1 MLKHPVLNILPAT
14 KPKTLSRILE
24 RILITIW
31 CPERDLNP
39 HAVKAKDFESFVS
52 TIPPSG
58 QDVFSDVA
66 SELRAPHSLRSG
78 VRLSNIRFRSF

>member
-1 MLKHPVLNILPAT
+1 MF
-14 KPKTLSRILE
+14 
-24 RILITIW
+24 IW

-66 SELRAPHSLRSG
+66 SELRAPHSLCSG
-78 VRLSNIRFRSF
+78 VRLSNIESSKIL

>member
-1 MLKHPVLNILPAT
+1 MF
-14 KPKTLSRILE
+14 
-24 RILITIW
+24 IW

-39 HAVKAKDFESFVS
+39 HALEAKDFESFVS

-66 SELRAPHSLRSG
+66 SELRAPHSLYSR
-78 VRLSNIRFRSF
+78 VQLSNIESSKIL